1 METSSIECQVCSRS
15 ATSSLSFSC
24 PTCARNTLYEPR
36 LHHIQA
42 ILSREAL
49 GREAEQALSKSQGPR
64 GSQPTGTSQADGR
77 AVATSYNDSV
87 TSELSRTTERT
98 QTTLGHVEALRDEIK
113 RMGIHIRSRRASLDQ
128 RGLALTAAKRELARQ
143 EKQAPKPVREA
154 VTKVDSNS
162 NALHS
167 TTVHSRVFLCRE
179 VASLYGLQQKKRRK
193 GVLGRDT
200 YLIGGIP
207 IIDIRDINSETPDPN
222 IAQYRDIGTN
232 IIKDASPLEI
242 TVSSN
247 YLAHLLHLTSHY
259 LALRL
264 PAEIILPNAA
274 HAYSQIVPPLSSY
287 NTPSLP
293 FPITK
298 ASSASS
304 SLNAGGSKSKARS
317 LYIDKPVLTLAAD
330 DALAYSQFI
339 ESITLLAWDIAWV
352 CKTQGLD
359 VTARSW
365 EDVCAIGKNMWL
377 LFVAPP
383 THPPIPRMVSTAADT
398 TSKPSTTN
406 TTQTRPFTTKATDPP
421 PSTEPAPPPLGHFSH
436 GTNHS
441 FLSSGEGTEYMRS
454 WKLSSPMRLIERV
467 KAALASERIAEWEVV
482 EEGEWEGEVQEREE
496 AAAAA
501 KKLADEERD
510 ASATR
515 RASTTARSEG
525 AAEVK
530 GMGKEAEKGSSG
542 WMKVRGRG
550 SEP

>member
-1 METSSIECQVCSRS
+1 METSSIECQVCFRS
-15 ATSSLSFSC
+15 ATSSLPFSC

-36 LHHIQA
+36 LHHVQA

-49 GREAEQALSKSQGPR
+49 GREVEQALSKSTEPR
-64 GSQPTGTSQADGR
+64 GSQPTGTSQAFGG
-77 AVATSYNDSV
+77 AVATLSHESV

-128 RGLALTAAKRELARQ
+128 RGVALTAAKRELARQ
-143 EKQAPKPVREA
+143 EKQAPKPVHEA
-154 VTKVDSNS
+154 ISKADSNS
-162 NALHS
+162 NALHN

-193 GVLGRDT
+193 GVSGRDT
-200 YLIGGIP
+200 YMIGGIP
-207 IIDIRDINSETPDPN
+207 IIDIRDINSETLNPT
-222 IAQYRDIGTN
+222 ITQYRATDTDI
-232 IIKDASPLEI
+232 IEDASPLEI

-274 HAYSQIVPPLSSY
+274 QPYSQIVPPLSSY
-287 NTPSLP
+287 NTPTLP
-293 FPITK
+293 FPLTK
-298 ASSASS
+298 DSSASS

-330 DALAYSQFI
+330 DTLAYSHFI
-339 ESITLLAWDIAWV
+339 ESVTLLAWDIAWV

-383 THPPIPRMVSTAADT
+383 THSPILRMISAAADT
-398 TSKPSTTN
+398 TAKPSTTN
-406 TTQTRPFTTKATDPP
+406 TTPAKSATTTATDL
-421 PSTEPAPPPLGHFSH
+421 PSSEEPAPPPLGHFSH

-441 FLSSGEGTEYMRS
+441 FLPSADGTEYMRS

-501 KKLADEERD
+501 RKLAGEERD
-510 ASATR
+510 ALATR
-515 RASTTARSEG
+515 RASATARSEG
-525 AAEVK
+525 VDEVK
-530 GMGKEAEKGSSG
+530 GKGKEAEKGSSG